1 MIDPALPDGLCTPE
15 CPVARANRI
24 FGAKWTTLVMRDLRG
39 GTRRYSEL
47 LRSLVGISP
56 RMLADRLAL
65 LEAEGLI
72 SKKIYPVVPPK
83 TEYTLTLRGKAAI
96 PVIEAMA
103 RFGRLLQ
110 TDPASNVSTG

>member
-1 MIDPALPDGLCTPE
+1 MIDEATLSAICGPD
-15 CPVARANRI
+15 CPVARANAI
-24 FGAKWTTLVMRDLRG
+24 LGGKWTTLVLRDLMS

-47 LRSLVGISP
+47 QRSLTGISP

-72 SKKIYPVVPPK
+72 HKTIYPVVPPK
-83 TEYTLTLRGKAAI
+83 TEYALTPRGREVI

-103 RFGRLLQ
+103 TFGRALQ
-110 TDPASNVSTG
+110 RTD